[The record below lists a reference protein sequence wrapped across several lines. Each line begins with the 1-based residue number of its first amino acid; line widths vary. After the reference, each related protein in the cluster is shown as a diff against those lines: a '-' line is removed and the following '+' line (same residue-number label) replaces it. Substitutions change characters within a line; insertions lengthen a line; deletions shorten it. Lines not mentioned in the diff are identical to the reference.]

1 MSSEFWFGK
10 MERVLEIVV
19 KVAQTVS
26 FKALMALKMV
36 KMINFDYIHNK
47 KVHSKFNLLIFY
59 LRFLQKTYSE
69 R

>member
-26 FKALMALKMV
+26 IYLMALKMV

-47 KVHSKFNLLIFY
+47 KLHSKFNLLIFY